1 MDTITQKIKHHFE
14 NKKYCKVTRATSQ
27 SSTEKS
33 SGFIVDYSDSFVV
46 LQETNDFDFL
56 GFNLLPINQLK
67 EIRYNRTDK
76 YFDKIFNWEGIKEK
90 VGGRYEIDLSSW
102 ATVFKSLK
110 KHSLIVIVEC
120 ENLDVNAFNIGPIT
134 KITRDSVYIQYF
146 DATGL
151 LDEKSTS
158 IDFENITRV
167 QFDARYTNVFSK
179 YLRHRKVKKLLTPK

>member
-1 MDTITQKIKHHFE
+1 
-14 NKKYCKVTRATSQ
+14 
-27 SSTEKS
+27 
-33 SGFIVDYSDSFVV
+33 
-46 LQETNDFDFL
+46 
-56 GFNLLPINQLK
+56 
-67 EIRYNRTDK
+67 
-76 YFDKIFNWEGIKEK
+76 
-90 VGGRYEIDLSSW
+90 
-102 ATVFKSLK
+102 
-110 KHSLIVIVEC
+110 
-120 ENLDVNAFNIGPIT
+120 LDVNAFNIGPIT

>member
-1 MDTITQKIKHHFE
+1 MIPEKIKEHFE
-14 NKKYCKVTRATSQ
+14 NKKYCQVIRSTST
-27 SSTEKS
+27 SSVEKT
-33 SGFIVDYSDSFVV
+33 SGYIVDYSDSFVV
-46 LQETNDFDFL
+46 LQETNDFDFV
-56 GFNLLPINQLK
+56 GFSLLPINQLK

-76 YFDKIFNWEGIKEK
+76 YFEKIFNWEGLKEK
-90 VGGRYEIDLSSW
+90 IGGRYKIDLISW

-120 ENLDVNAFNIGPIT
+120 ENLDVNTFNIGPIT

-158 IDFENITRV
+158 IGFENITRV
-167 QFDARYTNVFSK
+167 QFDARYINVFSK
-179 YLRHRKVKKLLTPK
+179 YLRHRKVKKLLTNK